1 VSADACVKEACTPE
15 ELKIAQ
21 AMLWDHLEG
30 NDCPGMRQ
38 QRPIGWKQGAPETWV
53 EGHGDGAMTSTTHC
67 DAMWYIRTR
76 PGVVGGF
83 RAAYQEHGVVAAYG
97 APSPSA
103 CRRLAPQANGH
114 ELTRMRTDRMM
125 INLPTSTQNEATL
138 AMAERNYRHGKLNA
152 QGLHTHYNQV
162 CTCFLVA
169 PSSAE
174 LTGSAPLLQDG
185 YGDDELICY
194 AILPIFDMNR
204 ETGATAIVRECL
216 CSVNGS
222 ELSG

>member
-1 VSADACVKEACTPE
+1 MRARDRLISFAMVLGARTDACVKEACTPE

-38 QRPIGWKQGAPETWV
+38 QRPVGWKQGAPETWV

-162 CTCFLVA
+162 CTCSLLR
-169 PSSAE
+169 SAE
-174 LTGSAPLLQDG
+174 LTGSAPAAGWVRRRRAHLLRHPPDLRHEPGDG
-185 YGDDELICY
+185 CDRHR
-194 AILPIFDMNR
+194 P
-204 ETGATAIVRECL
+204 
-216 CSVNGS
+216 
-222 ELSG
+222 